1 MAWTASGIFRSM
13 LVDTLSGSVGF
24 IHDLDAPAQLYKVAL
39 FQSAVTPDKTVASAS
54 SGYGTGVW
62 ATNETTGTNWSAG
75 GCALGTSSGSTTVMG
90 TVTFTGASNVATFD
104 ATDTASAA
112 ATTLTTQAFGAL
124 VYNNAMTNKQGVCF
138 NYFGGGNQV
147 TNGTL
152 TIVWNASG
160 IFTITV

>member
-1 MAWTASGIFRSM
+1 MAWTASGIFRS
-13 LVDTLSGSVGF
+13 LIVDTFSGAAGF

-39 FQSAVTPDKTVASAS
+39 FQSAASPDKTVASAS
-54 SGYGTGVW
+54 SGYGTGTW
-62 ATNETTGTNWSAG
+62 ATNESTGTNWSAG
-75 GCALGTSSGSTTVMG
+75 GVALGTSSGSATVMG
-90 TVTFTGASNVATFD
+90 TVTFAGASNVATFD
-104 ATDTASAA
+104 ATDTASTSG
-112 ATTLTTQAFGAL
+112 TTLTTAAHGAL
-124 VYNNAMTNKQGVCF
+124 VYNNAMLNKQGVCF